1 MTVIT
6 IKMCCTKNQTLV
18 TQYIYAYLR
27 MRTQSRFNCFKKHIF
42 VILFFD
48 FKKSAHLDNK

>member
-27 MRTQSRFNCFKKHIF
+27 MRTQPRFNCFKKHIF